1 MKNIEVFYVK
11 DMRETEL
18 GLTAE
23 EKRARAK
30 TEAINMNKRRRDG
43 RPAAVA
49 GGINLG
55 RSPHAKDSESTTTP
69 TTRGNSNCSIDEAS
83 RKLCE
88 RLEEEEEAE
97 HQAEMD
103 ILLRNRNFSNGTVG
117 SDDGPDMD

>member
-1 MKNIEVFYVK
+1 M
-11 DMRETEL
+11 
-18 GLTAE
+18 
-23 EKRARAK
+23 
-30 TEAINMNKRRRDG
+30 
-43 RPAAVA
+43 A

-55 RSPHAKDSESTTTP
+55 PTPHAKDSESTEVP
-69 TTRGNSNCSIDEAS
+69 RGNSNCSIDEAS

-117 SDDGPDMD
+117 SDDDDFDLE